1 MSNTE
6 PKQTHK
12 VFSQF
17 TDLEFTEVAYHV
29 GLVTY
34 SRECDHTDPFSV
46 EKKDLTEA
54 MALLLDSLIVKFV
67 LWKRLR
73 AQKQNNGR

>member
-1 MSNTE
+1 MSPNKPTKYFHSSLTWSSRKL
-6 PKQTHK
+6 PIM
-12 VFSQF
+12 
-17 TDLEFTEVAYHV
+17 V
-29 GLVTY
+29 GWLPT
-34 SRECDHTDPFSV
+34 HTDPFSV